1 MQSRSVFRARFAILA
16 FITFLAAG
24 LALVPTAHAQGIE
37 WTRQFGTSE
46 FDRAQVV
53 SADASG
59 IYVFGATGG
68 TLPGQ
73 TSAGGNDVFVRKYD
87 AAGNEVWTRQFG
99 SASSDEALG
108 ISVDASGIYVSG
120 DTAGTLP
127 GQTSAGDFDAF
138 VRKYDADG
146 TEVWTRQFGT
156 SNVDLAAKISI
167 DASGIYV
174 AGFAGGTL
182 PGQTS
187 AGGTDG
193 FVRKYDADGTEVWTL
208 QFGTS
213 SVEFTVGISVAASGI
228 YVAGGTAGTL
238 PGQAANAGDF
248 DAFVVKIAH
257 LPGPPGGVP
266 APPGAEAPPGT
277 PIPPGAGPP

>member
-127 GQTSAGDFDAF
+127 GQTSAG
-138 VRKYDADG
+138 
-146 TEVWTRQFGT
+146 
-156 SNVDLAAKISI
+156 
-167 DASGIYV
+167 
-174 AGFAGGTL
+174 
-182 PGQTS
+182 
-187 AGGTDG
+187 GTDG

-266 APPGAEAPPGT
+266 APPGAGAPPGT